1 MKKNSNDFPRLLA
14 SFLSTY
20 LTREKNL
27 TQETKSSYH
36 DVFRIWYWF
45 CKEKY
50 NYDTIT
56 VGFKSFN
63 KHRIEEF
70 LDWLELERNCSI
82 ATRNHRLSVIK
93 SFARYV
99 SFEKPDLVFEM
110 NQIRSIDYK
119 KGDKPCVQYLTEEEI
134 EIIINQPDLSNQ
146 FERRDYCL
154 LLTLFDT
161 GARVSELINIR
172 RCDLSF
178 GAVNTIM
185 LHGKGRKSRIVPIT
199 KTTSQVLR
207 KYLKSMRASNT
218 TNPSESFLF
227 QNRYGKPMTRWA
239 VTDILKKY
247 DQRAQR
253 DNRYHP
259 VAPVTPHVIRHSKA
273 MSLMKAGVNLIY
285 IRDFLGH
292 SDVQTTQI
300 YARADMTLKMKAI
313 ASSET
318 YVDRSTEK
326 DWTNDEELMEWL
338 LSQSG

>member
-1 MKKNSNDFPRLLA
+1 MLA
-14 SFLSTY
+14 GFLSTH

-27 TQETKSSYH
+27 TQNTKDSYH
-36 DVFRIWYWF
+36 DAFRLWYLF
-45 CKEKY
+45 NQEKY
-50 NYDTIT
+50 NTDTIS
-56 VGFKSFN
+56 VGFKDFN

-70 LDWLELERNCSI
+70 LDWLEQERNCSI

-110 NQIRSIDYK
+110 NLIRSISYK

-134 EIIINQPDLSNQ
+134 EVLLNQPDLTDCH
-146 FERRDYCL
+146 ERRDYCL

-172 RCDLSF
+172 RNDISF
-178 GAVNTIM
+178 GSVNTII
-185 LHGKGRKSRIVPIT
+185 LHGKGRKDRIIPIT

-207 KYLKSMRASNT
+207 KYLKSVGD
-218 TNPSESFLF
+218 TNHNFSEAFLF
-227 QNRYGKPMTRWA
+227 QNRYGKQMTRWA

-247 DQRAQR
+247 DNRAR
-253 DNRYHP
+253 ADSRYHP
-259 VAPVTPHVIRHSKA
+259 TAPVTPHVIRHSKA
-273 MSLMKAGVNLIY
+273 MSLLKAGVNLIY

-300 YARADMTLKMKAI
+300 YARADMTLKMEAI

-318 YVDRSTEK
+318 YIDRSSEK

-338 LSQSG
+338 LSRSG

>member
-1 MKKNSNDFPRLLA
+1 MKKNSNEFPRLLA
-14 SFLSTY
+14 GFLSTY

-27 TQETKSSYH
+27 TQDTEASYH
-36 DVFRIWYWF
+36 DVFRIWYLF
-45 CKEKY
+45 CQKKY
-50 NYDTIT
+50 NADTISI
-56 VGFKSFN
+56 GFEDFN

-70 LDWLELERNCSI
+70 LDWLEQDRNCSI

-134 EIIINQPDLSNQ
+134 EILLNQPNLSDRY
-146 FERRDYCL
+146 ERRDYCL

-172 RCDLSF
+172 KKDISF
-178 GAVNTIM
+178 GSVNTII
-185 LHGKGRKSRIVPIT
+185 LHGKGRKDRIIPIT

-207 KYLKSMRASNT
+207 KYLKTVENSNSS
-218 TNPSESFLF
+218 PSEAFLF
-227 QNRYGKPMTRWA
+227 QNRYGKQMTRWA

-247 DQRAQR
+247 DNRAR
-253 DNRYHP
+253 ADIHYRP
-259 VAPVTPHVIRHSKA
+259 MAPVTPHVIRHSKA
-273 MSLMKAGVNLIY
+273 MSLLKAGVNLIY

-300 YARADMTLKMKAI
+300 YARADMTLKMEAI

-318 YVDRSTEK
+318 YVDRSSEK
-326 DWTNDEELMEWL
+326 DWTSDAELMEWL
-338 LSQSG
+338 LSRSG